1 MGEISEEL
9 VQIININQVILKRS
23 QKAFDRLMTK
33 ELKYTKK
40 QTKLIKNEMNTN
52 EENLDIRIMELKLTQ
67 IQNRLKLL
75 DQLCTERDNMLKN
88 ITSLMLQIN
97 GLI

>member
-75 DQLCTERDNMLKN
+75 DQLCTKRDNMLKN

>member
-9 VQIININQVILKRS
+9 VQIVNINQVILKRS

-52 EENLDIRIMELKLTQ
+52 EENLDIRIMEFKLTQ

>member
-9 VQIININQVILKRS
+9 VQIVNINQVILKRS

-52 EENLDIRIMELKLTQ
+52 EENLDIKIMELKLTQ

>member
-52 EENLDIRIMELKLTQ
+52 EENLDIKIMELKLTQ

-75 DQLCTERDNMLKN
+75 DQLCNERDNMLKN

>member
-9 VQIININQVILKRS
+9 VQIVNINQVILKRS

-75 DQLCTERDNMLKN
+75 DQLCTKRDNMLKN

>member
-9 VQIININQVILKRS
+9 VQIVNINQVILKRS

-52 EENLDIRIMELKLTQ
+52 EENLYIKIME
-67 IQNRLKLL
+67 
-75 DQLCTERDNMLKN
+75 
-88 ITSLMLQIN
+88 
-97 GLI
+97 